1 MRRVSVAS
9 VPSVFRAPARKQ
21 EEQVVHCLGQTAKL
35 YARSGFFDDEK
46 LTPRGRRSSSI
57 MPPIPSARS
66 SAMSMKSSSS
76 RESNEYLPIA
86 AQGSKEKSDGM
97 DSGLHVVGETGYLEL
112 NSTMRKK
119 SDTKKLPKISKPKNK
134 GKGTKR
140 KKIKE
145 DNDSKMKEIVT
156 EENENRTDIS
166 RKGGEGNSV
175 DQASTGEEDAD
186 YYGKYGLDPRRQ
198 FNMEVSRPF
207 TFSYFPKIYGDKK
220 KDVEKAKNN
229 YKLRKI
235 SKTETSNLP
244 N

>member
-9 VPSVFRAPARKQ
+9 VPSIHMFRTPARKQ
-21 EEQVVHCLGQTAKL
+21 EEQLVHCLGQTAKL
-35 YARSGFFDDEK
+35 YVRSGFFDDEK
-46 LTPRGRRSSSI
+46 PRPRGRRSSL

-76 RESNEYLPIA
+76 RESNEYLPSA
-86 AQGSKEKSDGM
+86 AQGSKEESDGM
-97 DSGLHVVGETGYLEL
+97 DSGLYAT
-112 NSTMRKK
+112 K
-119 SDTKKLPKISKPKNK
+119 DTKKLPKILKPKNK
-134 GKGTKR
+134 VKGTKR

-175 DQASTGEEDAD
+175 DQASTGEEDAN
-186 YYGKYGLDPRRQ
+186 YYDKYGLDPRRQ

-207 TFSYFPKIYGDKK
+207 TFSYFPKICGDKK
-220 KDVEKAKNN
+220 KDEKKAKNN

>member
-9 VPSVFRAPARKQ
+9 VPSVFRTPARKQ
-21 EEQVVHCLGQTAKL
+21 EEQLVHCLGQTAKL
-35 YARSGFFDDEK
+35 YARSGFFDDEE
-46 LTPRGRRSSSI
+46 LTPRGRRSSL

-76 RESNEYLPIA
+76 RESNEYLASA

-145 DNDSKMKEIVT
+145 DNDSKMKEVVT

-207 TFSYFPKIYGDKK
+207 TFSYFPKIYVDKK
-220 KDVEKAKNN
+220 KDEKKAKNN

-235 SKTETSNLP
+235 SKIETSNLP

>member
-1 MRRVSVAS
+1 
-9 VPSVFRAPARKQ
+9 
-21 EEQVVHCLGQTAKL
+21 
-35 YARSGFFDDEK
+35 
-46 LTPRGRRSSSI
+46 

-76 RESNEYLPIA
+76 RESNEYLPSV

-97 DSGLHVVGETGYLEL
+97 DSGLHVVGETGYLKL

-119 SDTKKLPKISKPKNK
+119 SDTNKLPKISKPKNK

-175 DQASTGEEDAD
+175 EQASTGEEDAD

-198 FNMEVSRPF
+198 FSKSRDFRDKSREGVYGVGTPLPWDDLGLFKKQFLSGTPPPKKILDPPLRSYSSTLKWLNEVSSAER
-207 TFSYFPKIYGDKK
+207 
-220 KDVEKAKNN
+220 N
-229 YKLRKI
+229 
-235 SKTETSNLP
+235 
-244 N
+244 

>member
-9 VPSVFRAPARKQ
+9 VPSVFRTPARKQ
-21 EEQVVHCLGQTAKL
+21 EEQLVLGQTAKL
-35 YARSGFFDDEK
+35 YERPGFFDDEK
-46 LTPRGRRSSSI
+46 LTPRGRRSSI

-76 RESNEYLPIA
+76 RESNEYLPSA

-207 TFSYFPKIYGDKK
+207 TYSYFPKIYGDKK
-220 KDVEKAKNN
+220 KDEKKAKNN

>member
-9 VPSVFRAPARKQ
+9 VPSVFRTPARKQ
-21 EEQVVHCLGQTAKL
+21 EGQLVHCLGQTAKL

-46 LTPRGRRSSSI
+46 LTPRGRRSSI

-76 RESNEYLPIA
+76 RESNEYLPSA
-86 AQGSKEKSDGM
+86 AQGSEEKGDGM

-198 FNMEVSRPF
+198 FNLEVSRPF

>member
-1 MRRVSVAS
+1 
-9 VPSVFRAPARKQ
+9 
-21 EEQVVHCLGQTAKL
+21 
-35 YARSGFFDDEK
+35 
-46 LTPRGRRSSSI
+46 

-76 RESNEYLPIA
+76 RESNEYLPSA
-86 AQGSKEKSDGM
+86 AQGSEEKGDGM

-166 RKGGEGNSV
+166 RKGDEGNSI

-198 FNMEVSRPF
+198 FSKSRDF
-207 TFSYFPKIYGDKK
+207 RDKSREGVYG
-220 KDVEKAKNN
+220 VGTH
-229 YKLRKI
+229 
-235 SKTETSNLP
+235 SPGMT
-244 N
+244 

>member
-1 MRRVSVAS
+1 
-9 VPSVFRAPARKQ
+9 
-21 EEQVVHCLGQTAKL
+21 
-35 YARSGFFDDEK
+35 
-46 LTPRGRRSSSI
+46 

-76 RESNEYLPIA
+76 RESNEYLPSA
-86 AQGSKEKSDGM
+86 GQGSKEKSDGM

-145 DNDSKMKEIVT
+145 DNDSKIKEIVT

-198 FNMEVSRPF
+198 FSKSRDFRDKSREGVYGVGPPLPWDDLGLF
-207 TFSYFPKIYGDKK
+207 KKQFLSGAPPPKKILDPPLRSYSST
-220 KDVEKAKNN
+220 
-229 YKLRKI
+229 RK
-235 SKTETSNLP
+235 
-244 N
+244 

>member
-9 VPSVFRAPARKQ
+9 VPSVFRTPARKQ
-21 EEQVVHCLGQTAKL
+21 EEQLVHCLGQTAKL
-35 YARSGFFDDEK
+35 YARSGFFDDEE
-46 LTPRGRRSSSI
+46 LTPRGRRSSI

-76 RESNEYLPIA
+76 RESNEYLPSA

-145 DNDSKMKEIVT
+145 DNDSKMKDIVT
-156 EENENRTDIS
+156 EENENRSDIS

-207 TFSYFPKIYGDKK
+207 TYSYFPKIYGDKK
-220 KDVEKAKNN
+220 KDEKKAKNN

>member
-1 MRRVSVAS
+1 
-9 VPSVFRAPARKQ
+9 
-21 EEQVVHCLGQTAKL
+21 
-35 YARSGFFDDEK
+35 
-46 LTPRGRRSSSI
+46 
-57 MPPIPSARS
+57 MPPIPSKRS

-76 RESNEYLPIA
+76 RESNEYLPSA
-86 AQGSKEKSDGM
+86 AQGSKEKSDGR
-97 DSGLHVVGETGYLEL
+97 DSGLHVVGETGYLY
-112 NSTMRKK
+112 TTK
-119 SDTKKLPKISKPKNK
+119 DTKTELPKISKPKNK

-166 RKGGEGNSV
+166 RKGGEENSV
-175 DQASTGEEDAD
+175 DQASTGEENAD
-186 YYGKYGLDPRRQ
+186 CYGKYGLDPRRQ
-198 FNMEVSRPF
+198 FSMEVSRPF

-220 KDVEKAKNN
+220 KDEKKAKNN

-235 SKTETSNLP
+235 SKIETSNLP

>member
-1 MRRVSVAS
+1 
-9 VPSVFRAPARKQ
+9 
-21 EEQVVHCLGQTAKL
+21 
-35 YARSGFFDDEK
+35 
-46 LTPRGRRSSSI
+46 

-97 DSGLHVVGETGYLEL
+97 DSGLHVIGETGYLEL

-145 DNDSKMKEIVT
+145 DNDTKMKEIVT
-156 EENENRTDIS
+156 EENKNRTDIS

-198 FNMEVSRPF
+198 FSKSRDFRDKSREGVYGVGTPLPWDDLGLF
-207 TFSYFPKIYGDKK
+207 KKQFLSGTPPPKKILDPPLRSYSSTLK
-220 KDVEKAKNN
+220 
-229 YKLRKI
+229 
-235 SKTETSNLP
+235 
-244 N
+244 

>member
-1 MRRVSVAS
+1 
-9 VPSVFRAPARKQ
+9 
-21 EEQVVHCLGQTAKL
+21 
-35 YARSGFFDDEK
+35 
-46 LTPRGRRSSSI
+46 

-97 DSGLHVVGETGYLEL
+97 DSGLHVIGETGYLEL

-145 DNDSKMKEIVT
+145 DNNSKMKEIVT

-198 FNMEVSRPF
+198 FSKSRDF
-207 TFSYFPKIYGDKK
+207 RDKSREGVYGVGTPLPWDDMRVFKKQYSAKK
-220 KDVEKAKNN
+220 KAVSQWCTA
-229 YKLRKI
+229 
-235 SKTETSNLP
+235 S
-244 N
+244 

>member
-9 VPSVFRAPARKQ
+9 VPSTFRTPARKQ
-21 EEQVVHCLGQTAKL
+21 EEQFVHCLGQTAKL
-35 YARSGFFDDEK
+35 YSRSGFFDDER
-46 LTPRGRRSSSI
+46 LTPRGRRSSL

-76 RESNEYLPIA
+76 RESNEYLPSA
-86 AQGSKEKSDGM
+86 DQGSNEKSDGM

-119 SDTKKLPKISKPKNK
+119 SDADTKKLPKILKPKNK
-134 GKGTKR
+134 VKGTKR

-175 DQASTGEEDAD
+175 DQVSTGEED
-186 YYGKYGLDPRRQ
+186 YGKYGLDPRRQ

-220 KDVEKAKNN
+220 KDVKKAENN

-235 SKTETSNLP
+235 SKTETSYLP

>member
-1 MRRVSVAS
+1 
-9 VPSVFRAPARKQ
+9 
-21 EEQVVHCLGQTAKL
+21 
-35 YARSGFFDDEK
+35 
-46 LTPRGRRSSSI
+46 

-76 RESNEYLPIA
+76 RESNEYLASA

-145 DNDSKMKEIVT
+145 DNDSKMKEVVT

-198 FNMEVSRPF
+198 FSKSRDF
-207 TFSYFPKIYGDKK
+207 RDKSREGVYGVGTPLPWDDLRLFKK
-220 KDVEKAKNN
+220 Q
-229 YKLRKI
+229 
-235 SKTETSNLP
+235 
-244 N
+244 

>member
-21 EEQVVHCLGQTAKL
+21 EEQLVHCLGQPAKL

-97 DSGLHVVGETGYLEL
+97 DSGLRVVGETGYLEL

>member
-21 EEQVVHCLGQTAKL
+21 EEQLVHCLGQTAKL

-112 NSTMRKK
+112 NLTMRKK

-145 DNDSKMKEIVT
+145 DNDNKMKEIVT

>member
-1 MRRVSVAS
+1 
-9 VPSVFRAPARKQ
+9 
-21 EEQVVHCLGQTAKL
+21 
-35 YARSGFFDDEK
+35 
-46 LTPRGRRSSSI
+46 

-76 RESNEYLPIA
+76 RESNEYLPSA
-86 AQGSKEKSDGM
+86 AQGSKEKSRGI

-119 SDTKKLPKISKPKNK
+119 SDAEKLSDTGLNLYTTKDTKKLPKISKPKNK

-198 FNMEVSRPF
+198 FSKSRDF
-207 TFSYFPKIYGDKK
+207 RDKSREGMYGVGTPLPWDDLRVFKKQYSAKK
-220 KDVEKAKNN
+220 KQFLGGAPPPKKILDPP
-229 YKLRKI
+229 LRSYSSTLK
-235 SKTETSNLP
+235 
-244 N
+244 